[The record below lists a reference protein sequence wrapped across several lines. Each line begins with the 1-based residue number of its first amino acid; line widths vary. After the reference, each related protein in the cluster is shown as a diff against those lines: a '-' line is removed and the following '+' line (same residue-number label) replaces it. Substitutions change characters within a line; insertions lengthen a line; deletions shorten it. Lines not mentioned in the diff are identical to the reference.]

1 MQRSY
6 KGFYARMLGGFVLYF
21 QSQELTIPM
30 RLQAKAMQLMLQLIK
45 AGGDG
50 IERKELVDTFQRDCY
65 DWERQINNFRQQ
77 VYILRHAIQNAGFP
91 PGNYIVS
98 KGSRYYFTL
107 DYQVETDTGRLDQLL
122 PCIQNR
128 TEEDP
133 GKTREL
139 LMEFCRTYTGEFLPM
154 LNGEEWVNMESAYYQ
169 NWYFKCLKQLC
180 QILKQEGSYEEMLE
194 LCTAASQ
201 MHPYDEWQKM
211 QIDCLM
217 SMNRYQEAMKIYE
230 EAAQMFYDELGISVN
245 DQALSRYRS
254 ASGQFYYAANAL
266 VNVMDRLREHGEVQG
281 PYCCSYPSF
290 LDIYHVISRLE
301 ERTGMKNLLMICTM
315 DVTEMTQNEK
325 RQRKPENPEKT
336 EEQQN
341 WERSEPEME
350 LFRQVLAGGIRSG
363 DVYTRYSANQFLV
376 LLVGADQEDGPIIIS
391 RLENRWKGIQ
401 KGRAA
406 VSFAVYTVESS
417 VMKGDRNESG
427 NERNLYDTYH

>member
-1 MQRSY
+1 MHHPY

-21 QSQELTIPM
+21 QSQELTIPI
-30 RLQAKAMQLMLQLIK
+30 RLQTKTMQLMLQLIK
-45 AGGDG
+45 AGSDG
-50 IERKELVDTFQRDCY
+50 IERKELVDTFQRNCY
-65 DWERQINNFRQQ
+65 DWKRQVNNFRQQ
-77 VYILRHAIQNAGFP
+77 VYLLRRAIQNAGFP
-91 PGNYIVS
+91 PGNYIVL

-122 PCIQNR
+122 PFIQNR
-128 TEEDP
+128 SEENR
-133 GKTREL
+133 GRIREL
-139 LMEFCRTYTGEFLPM
+139 LMEFCRIYTGEFLPM
-154 LNGEEWVNMESAYYQ
+154 LNGEEWVNVESAYYQ
-169 NWYFKCLKQLC
+169 NLYFKCLKQLC
-180 QILKQEGSYEEMLE
+180 EILKMEGSYEEMLE

-201 MHPYDEWQKM
+201 MHPYDEWQEM

-245 DQALSRYRS
+245 DQVMSRYRS
-254 ASGQFYYAANAL
+254 AGGQFYYAANAL
-266 VNVMDRLREHGEVQG
+266 VNVMDRLRKNGEVQG

-301 ERTGMKNLLMICTM
+301 ERTGIKSLLMICTI
-315 DVTEMTQNEK
+315 DVPEMTQTEK
-325 RQRKPENPEKT
+325 RRGKPENSEKT
-336 EEQQN
+336 KEQQN

-376 LLVGADQEDGPIIIS
+376 LLVGADQEDSPTIIS

-401 KGRAA
+401 KRRAA

-417 VMKGDRNESG
+417 IMEGDRNESG
-427 NERNLYDTYH
+427 NERNLYNTYQ